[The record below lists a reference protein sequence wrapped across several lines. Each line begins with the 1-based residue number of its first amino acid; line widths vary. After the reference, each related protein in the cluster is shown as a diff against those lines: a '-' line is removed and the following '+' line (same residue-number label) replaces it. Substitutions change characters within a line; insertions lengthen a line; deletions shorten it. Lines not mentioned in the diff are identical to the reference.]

1 MVEDAARD
9 PCVTL
14 SVELS
19 LGEWKTVL
27 LLHTDCGVLRLAP
40 FSADACAE
48 WVLGINTLL
57 HLTARELPASH
68 VAIHLPWHKDVQVA
82 TDTPL

>member
-1 MVEDAARD
+1 M
-9 PCVTL
+9 
-14 SVELS
+14 ELS

-27 LLHTDCGVLRLAP
+27 LLRTDRGVLRLAP

-57 HLTARELPASH
+57 HLTDKELPASQ
-68 VAIHLPWHKDVQVA
+68 VAIHLPWHKDVRVA
-82 TDTPL
+82 ADTPV